1 MKTTYR
7 VLAWVIAALVVAQAA
22 SEAWF
27 ASGVGKFLREGG
39 TLNLEDT
46 SGPVPFVEIYG
57 VIWHGMAG
65 MYLIPVVSL
74 VFLIVGFLSRNRRAR
89 TFSLVVA
96 VLVFLQVTMGI
107 LASDMTILALFHG
120 MNALLIFGTAL
131 AAALLVPRTTVDE
144 AGRTRSETRRH
155 FRRST
160 PFEEPRPTVGSSG
173 V

>member
-27 ASGVGKFLREGG
+27 ASGVGKFLSEGG

-89 TFSLVVA
+89 TFFPRRGGACLPAGDDGHPRLGHDHSRPLPWHERA
-96 VLVFLQVTMGI
+96 PDLRNGPGRGPPGATDDRGR
-107 LASDMTILALFHG
+107 S
-120 MNALLIFGTAL
+120 GTHPERDQAPL
-131 AAALLVPRTTVDE
+131 PAQHTL
-144 AGRTRSETRRH
+144 
-155 FRRST
+155 
-160 PFEEPRPTVGSSG
+160 
-173 V
+173 